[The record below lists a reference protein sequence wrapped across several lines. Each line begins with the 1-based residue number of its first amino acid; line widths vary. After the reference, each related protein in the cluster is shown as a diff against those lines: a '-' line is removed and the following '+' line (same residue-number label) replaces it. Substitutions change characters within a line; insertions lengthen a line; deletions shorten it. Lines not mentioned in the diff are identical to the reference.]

1 MSQTST
7 CELWEEQRL
16 NSQDKERKLRLSLET
31 RVTEGVSVV
40 CCKGRIAYGIESAAF
55 SGEIAELAFLTRR
68 VVIDLSGVEMI
79 DAAGLGALISAA
91 VTAQASQCSIRLAAP
106 GNSVRQLLELTNLT
120 SVFEVYPTLDAATVA
135 SRGRAA

>member
-7 CELWEEQRL
+7 CELWEEQRR

-40 CCKGRIAYGIESAAF
+40 CCKGRIAYGIEAAAL
-55 SGEIAELAFLTRR
+55 SGEIAELAPQTRR

-79 DAAGLGALISAA
+79 DAAGLGELVSVA
-91 VTAQASQCSIRLAAP
+91 VAAQASGCSIMLAAP
-106 GNSVRQLLELTNLT
+106 GNLIRQLLELTKLT
-120 SVFEVYPTLDAATVA
+120 SVFEVHPTLEAASVA
-135 SRGRAA
+135 SRGKAA